1 VARHAFANKTPL
13 FVFPTC
19 ADNIATMSVDNIQR
33 TTNGASLL
41 PQTAAKRKAPEKRR
55 KIKWQAKNSM
65 MEISAGNAQEK
76 SI

>member
-1 VARHAFANKTPL
+1 
-13 FVFPTC
+13 
-19 ADNIATMSVDNIQR
+19 MSVDNIQR

-41 PQTAAKRKAPEKRR
+41 PQTAAKRKAPEKRM